1 MSLKDALAQSMDAT
15 DSHPWYVKM
24 MADRFLRSTHAQSM
38 DYHPKDVMITAMWLA
53 CKVEHYPHR
62 FLEVEKVT
70 LEDKKPFRYRS
81 TLEIFKP

>member
-1 MSLKDALAQSMDAT
+1 
-15 DSHPWYVKM
+15 
-24 MADRFLRSTHAQSM
+24 M